1 MKTKFFIS
9 LLFILS
15 CLFAGNAHSQSE
27 ISVYKDLI
35 GRWVRPD
42 GGYVLVIN
50 NIEEDGR
57 IDATYL
63 QPRNIHVSQ
72 AEIITEEGG
81 EYIYVE
87 LQDTGYPGS
96 NYKLK
101 HDTETDRLV
110 GVYYHAVLKQKFD
123 IFFIRE
129 GSKEG

>member
-9 LLFILS
+9 LLFVLS

-27 ISVYKDLI
+27 ISDYKDLI
-35 GRWVRPD
+35 GRWLRPD
-42 GGYVLVIN
+42 GGYVLVLN
-50 NIEEDGR
+50 NIDEEGQ

-72 AEIITEEGG
+72 AKIITEEDGK
-81 EYIYVE
+81 YIYVE

-101 HDTETDRLV
+101 YDAETDRLL
-110 GVYYHAVLKQKFD
+110 GVYYHAVLKKKFD
-123 IFFIRE
+123 IYFVRK
-129 GSKEG
+129 GR

>member
-15 CLFAGNAHSQSE
+15 CLFTGNAHSQSE
-27 ISVYKDLI
+27 ISDYKDLI
-35 GRWVRPD
+35 GRWLRPD

-50 NIEEDGR
+50 NIDEEGQ

-72 AEIITEEGG
+72 AEMITEEDE

-101 HDTETDRLV
+101 YDAETDRLV

-123 IFFIRE
+123 IYFVR
-129 GSKEG
+129 KER